1 MVAVGFLLIWSG
13 YSVGLWG
20 WCLLRDYDLSMG
32 QLMSPFHPYAGPWPP
47 AKIGDDVIWP
57 GGRSA
62 SSPASSAG
70 PSPGGSVPGNPA
82 AVSRGAAAGVAPVG
96 AK

>member
-1 MVAVGFLLIWSG
+1 MVAVGFLLIWAG
-13 YSVGLWG
+13 YSTGLWG

-57 GGRSA
+57 GSRSA
-62 SSPASSAG
+62 PAPGPAAG
-70 PSPGGSVPGNPA
+70 PSPGGSVPGQPGQ
-82 AVSRGAAAGVAPVG
+82 VSRGAAGGVAPVG